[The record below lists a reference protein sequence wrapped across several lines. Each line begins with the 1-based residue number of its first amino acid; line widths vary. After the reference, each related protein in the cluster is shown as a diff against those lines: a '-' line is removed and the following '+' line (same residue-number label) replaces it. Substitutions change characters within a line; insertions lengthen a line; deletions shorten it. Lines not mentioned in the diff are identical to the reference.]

1 MNRELEDLHSRKVVT
16 DEELSRAQ
24 QENDGLC
31 KCYSDVQSRQA
42 ENKRKMEMVEE
53 ELRVEREKKSQADEK
68 VR

>member
-1 MNRELEDLHSRKVVT
+1 MSRELEEINSRKLST

-24 QENDGLC
+24 QENESLC

-53 ELRVEREKKSQADEK
+53 ELRVEREKKSQVDET
-68 VR
+68 V